1 MNSEFLNNLEKSL
14 RAETVPQE
22 TINIILK
29 SYKNYVLEAT
39 ARGENDA
46 EITKTLGNPV
56 NLATDLRQKLN
67 ITPNVVTQTVNVGE
81 DKGNEKRSLGAIFG
95 SLLLVFLINLAAVPL
110 TIAGFITLFA
120 MYLIPIATIGT
131 GVLLIMYQ
139 TLYINGYRLAL
150 SMLTSISLGI
160 GAIGLSIFVIIGLCY
175 LIKWFAQLTA
185 LFYSYQSHFIR
196 RYK

>member
-22 TINIILK
+22 TINIILT
-29 SYKNYVLEAT
+29 SYRNYVLEAT

-67 ITPNVVTQTVNVGE
+67 ITPNVVTQTVNTGE

-120 MYLIPIATIGT
+120 MYLIPIATIGM